1 MDILIM
7 LNLPV
12 IGYGRPFN
20 LFVSSL
26 ISFSNVLWLS
36 VYRFYTSLVKCSP
49 KYFIHFDITVNRL
62 VLLTSFWIMYC

>member
-7 LNLPV
+7 LSLPI

-36 VYRFYTSLVKCSP
+36 VYRFCMSLVKFSP
-49 KYFIHFDITVNRL
+49 KYFIHFDVIVNRI
-62 VLLTSFWIMYC
+62 VLLISFWIIYC